1 MKSAIG
7 ALAAF
12 CSIVAACPASAAPP
26 TPEQILAQA
35 ERYTVKV
42 KRISSIGL
50 NQDEGGSA
58 HGTGFLIDR
67 QRGWILTNAHVASR
81 SPAELTVSFKGE
93 KPVEARRVYIDP
105 LVDMAIM
112 SIDPSLIPA
121 NAKSADLDCSGT
133 LPQIG
138 TPVAI
143 FGHPGTLSYAATRGI
158 ISSIPWIFPTEMIQ
172 SDAIINGGNSGGPLI
187 SLTTGKVVGLAAAR
201 YRDTADEHST
211 PTSLSVL
218 MPDVCP
224 IVELLEAGHNAGLRQ
239 LPVAWATAE
248 DDFRPIVA
256 TVYDKSSPLQIGD
269 LILSVN
275 GKGDVRNIS
284 DLATRLRGQ
293 EGEVQLTVQRD
304 GKSVNLTT
312 RTALVPDLLANRAL
326 DISGLIVAE
335 QWKLDRAE
343 FAHEGYLVIDFIKPD
358 SPAAMTDADA
368 SNHIV
373 AINNRSFTRL
383 QDLHDYL
390 AGLGP
395 DEDVTIIIKTPSG
408 EAPFYRQYLQVV
420 VPRGDLKWLSVQ

>member
-1 MKSAIG
+1 MRSAIG

-12 CSIVAACPASAAPP
+12 CSVAAACPATAAPP

-50 NQDEGGSA
+50 NQDDGGSA

-81 SPAELTVSFKGE
+81 SPAELTVSFKGQ
-93 KPVEARRVYIDP
+93 KPVEAKRVYIDP

-121 NAKSADLDCSGT
+121 NAKSADLDCSGA

-187 SLTTGKVVGLAAAR
+187 SLATGKVVGLAAAR

-218 MPDVCP
+218 MPDICP
-224 IVELLEAGHNAGLRQ
+224 IVELLEAGQNAGLRQ

-275 GKGDVRNIS
+275 GNGDVRNIS
-284 DLATRLRGQ
+284 DLTTRLRGQ
-293 EGEVQLTVQRD
+293 AGKVQLTVQRD
-304 GKSVNLTT
+304 GKSVNLTAQT
-312 RTALVPDLLANRAL
+312 ELVPNLLANKAI
-326 DISGLIVAE
+326 DISGLVVTE

-343 FAHEGYLVIDFIKPD
+343 FAHEGYLVIDFVRPD
-358 SPAAMTDADA
+358 SPGAMTDAEA

-373 AINNRSFTRL
+373 AVNNRTFTRL
-383 QDLHDYL
+383 EDLHDYL
-390 AGLGP
+390 AGLTA
-395 DEDVTIIIKTPSG
+395 DTDLTLIIKTPSA

-420 VPRGDLKWLSVQ
+420 VPRGELEWLSVQ